1 MDINDTLKFFSKMQK
16 MDFDKFQNDKM
27 FETMTL
33 ILFYMGVVS
42 KNFLNNGKQLFLNK
56 NYSSFRIK
64 KIAFNKQAT
73 KNVEIKQNEV
83 NIIKKNYRGKW
94 ESYKNQK
101 SIRNY
106 VNENNLLELDL
117 SKAPELGLQKILKEK
132 TSLRYLMIERD
143 N

>member
-94 ESYKNQK
+94 ESYKN
-101 SIRNY
+101 
-106 VNENNLLELDL
+106 
-117 SKAPELGLQKILKEK
+117 
-132 TSLRYLMIERD
+132 
-143 N
+143 